1 MQLPLAIQI
10 SESAS
15 FENFLCPDDAFL
27 IASLEKLA
35 VEDSHTVMYLWG
47 ASGSGKTHLL
57 QAVCRQASQAN
68 ELASYLPLAEL
79 ISHPTAMLEGME
91 NIPVIC
97 IDDLQC
103 LQGHADWETALFN
116 LFNRVFEQGGRM
128 LFAATASPAEL
139 GLGLADLV
147 SRLQSGP
154 VFQVSVLADEQK
166 IEALKLRARQRGLI
180 LDNEPAKYLLNRFP
194 RDLNALFEV
203 LDKLDQESLIKQRRI
218 TIPFIREVF
227 TDNGN

>member
-10 SESAS
+10 SDSAS

-35 VEDSHTVMYLWG
+35 VEDSRAVIYLWG

-57 QAVCRQASQAN
+57 QAVCRQASEAN
-68 ELASYLPLAEL
+68 MLASYLPLAEL
-79 ISHPTAMLEGME
+79 ISLPVAMLEGME
-91 NIPVIC
+91 SMAVIC
-97 IDDLQC
+97 VDDLQY
-103 LQGHADWETALFN
+103 LRDNPDWQQGLFN
-116 LFNRVFEQGGRM
+116 LFNRVYEQGGRM
-128 LFAATASPAEL
+128 LFAAMASPAEL
-139 GLGLADLV
+139 DLSLADLQ

-154 VFQVSVLADEQK
+154 VFHVPVLTDERK
-166 IEALKLRARQRGLI
+166 IEALKLRARQRGLE
-180 LDNEPAKYLLNRFP
+180 LDNDPAKFLLNRFP

-203 LDKLDQESLIKQRRI
+203 LDRLDQESLIKQRRI

-227 TDNGN
+227 SDKA